1 MTMNAIEQLKKH
13 EGFRDKPYFCTEGHL
28 TIGYGLNLDAGVTE
42 EEAEVIL
49 SMRVEGIRKRLANAI
64 PWYANLAAPRQGV
77 LVNMAYNLGV
87 AGLMGFAKT
96 LTHIRSGDYNT
107 ASHEML
113 DSRWARQ
120 VPTRAAELALQMQ
133 TGEWQ

>member
-1 MTMNAIEQLKKH
+1 MNTIEQIKKH
-13 EGFRDKPYFCTEGHL
+13 EGFKSKPYLCTAGRQ
-28 TIGYGLNLDAGVTE
+28 TIGYGLNLDAGITE

-64 PWYANLAAPRQGV
+64 PWYANLTAPRQGV

-87 AGLMGFAKT
+87 TGLMGFAKT

-107 ASHEML
+107 ASDEML
-113 DSRWARQ
+113 DSLWARQ